1 VPWGYDA
8 HMTLFD
14 HVPALTDLSRYWS
27 ADYLGANVFIGM
39 HLVGALLLGMVLG
52 YERTFRGRAAGMR
65 TYGLV
70 CMTSAGLTVLA
81 GLPHYWYGGGTGL
94 ISEDPTRIIQGIVT
108 GIGFLGAGVIMRDG
122 FHVSGLST
130 SASIWTS
137 SAIGVLV
144 GVGFYGAA
152 ILLAVVCALS
162 MEWVR
167 RLERFLPA
175 HTAMAITLNFE
186 GDGHPSGEQV
196 SAWMAARGFELM
208 ADTLIISVKGPTE
221 EWRFNASALQLTP
234 QPSPAV
240 LARLLGDL
248 PGLQGFTVAP
258 HKS

>member
-1 VPWGYDA
+1 
-8 HMTLFD
+8 MTLFD

-27 ADYLGANVFIGM
+27 ADHLGANVFIGM
-39 HLVGALLLGMVLG
+39 NLLGALVLGLLVG

-81 GLPHYWYGGGTGL
+81 GLPSYWYGGHTGL
-94 ISEDPTRIIQGIVT
+94 VGGDPTRVIQGIVT
-108 GIGFLGAGVIMRDG
+108 GIGFLGAGVIMRDS

-130 SASIWTS
+130 AASIWTS

-152 ILLAVVCALS
+152 ILLAVVCTLS

-167 RLERFLPA
+167 RLERWLPV
-175 HTAMAITLNFE
+175 HTAMAVTLNFS
-186 GDGHPSGEQV
+186 GGPCPSGTQV
-196 SAWMAARGFELM
+196 AQWMLERGFELM
-208 ADTLIISVKGPTE
+208 PDSLIISVQGQQA
-221 EWRFNASALQLTP
+221 EWRFNASAVQLLS
-234 QPSPAV
+234 QPSTAG
-240 LARLLGDL
+240 LAEQLGGL
-248 PGLQGFTVAP
+248 PGLSSFSVAP